1 MEHNVA
7 ERGSSFFTI
16 GGESLVDQASSI
28 HRFNVVL
35 TESLGPV
42 WPNRDEATHQN
53 ARNESER
60 YHRFAVVVDEQTH
73 LEKRPVFQHF
83 RVCRS
88 FHVLSE
94 KLGVFEQA
102 LWGQPAARFA

>member
-1 MEHNVA
+1 VN
-7 ERGSSFFTI
+7 
-16 GGESLVDQASSI
+16 
-28 HRFNVVL
+28 
-35 TESLGPV
+35 
-42 WPNRDEATHQN
+42 
-53 ARNESER
+53 
-60 YHRFAVVVDEQTH
+60 EQTH